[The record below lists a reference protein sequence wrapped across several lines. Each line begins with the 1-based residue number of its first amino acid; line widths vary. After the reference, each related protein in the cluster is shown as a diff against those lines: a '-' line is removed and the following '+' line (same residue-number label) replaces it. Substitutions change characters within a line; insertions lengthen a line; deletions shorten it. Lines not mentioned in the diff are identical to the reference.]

1 MVTDL
6 HGFYDSSGCCKD
18 LTNGVSA
25 VIFTGM
31 CYAKQMC
38 FVTCWTVKKHCTEQ
52 NQDPHSAAFW
62 KSSCPAIGLLL
73 ALMCRVCW
81 VNALLR
87 WIGCKVLATLEIVVM
102 QKCADNFQMYKVF
115 GSIWYKHMILIKLF
129 LLQAEI
135 KMYFCTWQEGEF

>member
-1 MVTDL
+1 M
-6 HGFYDSSGCCKD
+6 
-18 LTNGVSA
+18 
-25 VIFTGM
+25 
-31 CYAKQMC
+31 
-38 FVTCWTVKKHCTEQ
+38 
-52 NQDPHSAAFW
+52 
-62 KSSCPAIGLLL
+62 
-73 ALMCRVCW
+73 
-81 VNALLR
+81 NALLR